1 VGTRAGLD
9 TVVKRKYPC
18 LYWELYPSSPARS
31 LDTILTELPQLYFVT
46 KVYVHLTDY
55 ISYLSHTG
63 KQSIS

>member
-1 VGTRAGLD
+1 
-9 TVVKRKYPC
+9 
-18 LYWELYPSSPARS
+18 
-31 LDTILTELPQLYFVT
+31 VT